1 MTWESIEAIAAV
13 IAAVVAVFAIWLQ
26 NKSFKANLA
35 ADLIMKLDD
44 RFTSSEYKEIRSKAA
59 RSLQLHID
67 EKEAEDVF
75 DFFETV
81 GLFTRRKAL
90 DAEIVHSF
98 FFHWINVYW
107 NAGRDYILRRQKE
120 SKLSWKDFCY
130 LYQKVLEVEKKK
142 DSSSQ
147 DISLSAE
154 RLKGS
159 LNDEI
164 EISDSNDS
172 LPPDAKPLISQNTED
187 QKQP

>member
-1 MTWESIEAIAAV
+1 M
-13 IAAVVAVFAIWLQ
+13 
-26 NKSFKANLA
+26 
-35 ADLIMKLDD
+35 
-44 RFTSSEYKEIRSKAA
+44 
-59 RSLQLHID
+59 
-67 EKEAEDVF
+67 
-75 DFFETV
+75 
-81 GLFTRRKAL
+81 FTRRKAL

-154 RLKGS
+154 RLKGY